1 MEFGIFVQM
10 RLDGP
15 RAHDPKAEHEACMLD
30 LEMIEIA
37 DKHNWKYAWVSEH
50 HALTEYSH
58 LSASESFIP
67 YALARTERIHVG
79 SGIWPLNPA
88 QNHPVRL
95 AERAAMCDHLSHG
108 RFEFGTGRGAGSHEI
123 GTFNVD
129 MAETKATW
137 EEVVNEFK
145 HMWSSPFY
153 SHEGKAFSTP
163 VRNILPKPW
172 GGGSSHPP
180 LWVAA
185 GNTPTYEKAARHGVG
200 VLGFTVSAIPEMA
213 PHVQAYKKAIAEAAP
228 VGLYVN
234 DNVMITS
241 AVICAETTK
250 EARELAYDYADRGAY
265 YNSLL
270 FLYHDTFP
278 VPPGAV
284 RWPEVLPAPTKE
296 QIDAAID
303 AGFMLCGTPSEL
315 RDRLREFEHVGFDQL
330 AFGMPH
336 NLPPDA
342 AKQTIKLFGDE
353 VIPAFDTDPV
363 HRTDYQRWGEDL
375 SKKPSW

>member
-10 RLDGP
+10 RLNGP
-15 RAHDPKAEHEACMLD
+15 RAHDPRAEHDACMLD
-30 LEMIEIA
+30 LEMIQIA
-37 DKHNWKYAWVSEH
+37 DAHNWKYAWVSEH

-67 YALARTERIHVG
+67 YALATTERIHVG

-88 QNHPVRL
+88 QNHPARL
-95 AERAAMCDHLSHG
+95 AERAAMCDLLSHG
-108 RFEFGTGRGAGSHEI
+108 RFEFGTGRGAGSWEI
-123 GTFNVD
+123 GTFEVD
-129 MAETKATW
+129 PATTKATW
-137 EEVVNEFK
+137 DEVIPEFK
-145 HMWSSPFY
+145 EMWSSRFY
-153 SHEGKAFSTP
+153 SHQGTAFSMP
-163 VRNILPKPW
+163 ERNILPKPW
-172 GGGSSHPP
+172 GGGDSHPA

-185 GNTPTYEKAARHGVG
+185 GNTPTYEKAALHGVG

-213 PHVQAYKKAIAEAAP
+213 PHVQAYKKAVADAAP
-228 VGLYVN
+228 VGRYVN

-241 AVICAETTK
+241 GVICAESTS
-250 EARELAYDYADRGAY
+250 EARELAYGGGGAY

-284 RWPEVLPAPTKE
+284 RWPEVLPEPTRE
-296 QIDAAID
+296 QIDDAID
-303 AGFMLCGTPSEL
+303 AGFLLCGTPSEL
-315 RDRLREFEHVGFDQL
+315 RDRLRKYESIGFDQL

-336 NLPPDA
+336 NLAPDA
-342 AKQTIKLFGDE
+342 AKETIRLFGDE

-363 HRTDYQRWGEDL
+363 HRTDYLRWGADL
-375 SKKPSW
+375 AGKPTYR